1 MTAILTQEVSLGC
14 YADASLLLL
23 GAEEAESAAG
33 QEVAQHRLNLTACI
47 LVSTA
52 GQVWGAAMGADA
64 MGLWCVY
71 GGRGS

>member
-1 MTAILTQEVSLGC
+1 MGC

-23 GAEEAESAAG
+23 GAEKAESVAG
-33 QEVAQHRLNLTACI
+33 QKEVVQHRLSLTGCI
-47 LVSTA
+47 LGSTA
-52 GQVWGAAMGADA
+52 RPVSAMGADA